1 MGLFLLG
8 SFALVTLVLA
18 GVMTLGCAAR
28 PSPHETAEV
37 TGEDV
42 TPVLLSG
49 LPGCELLTER
59 ERVVLE
65 ESLSG
70 LTGREIATKCGISE
84 STVATYRK
92 RGYGKLR
99 VSGMGD
105 LKRLLASWGDEGAT
119 LAEGGESMTSMPCD
133 NAYGSSTLEE
143 FAGKESSGDLSR
155 GQRLVALLVLVLFVV
170 FVPPSSIHM
179 DVSRVAPFVLGL
191 ILAVTGMVLRSRVG
205 REGRPCIWSA
215 NGRVARDARVRLI
228 VLGMSAL
235 SEGAMIGY
243 AWLTPLPW
251 PLVPE
256 VALDFFAPRLWSAF
270 GLVVLLI
277 GAGEFCSSRVVT
289 SGAVEKARAF
299 ARHGISVVLTR
310 VPQCLV
316 LTGVGLLLVNLE
328 IKLSSNI
335 LFDTLYAVH
344 QIWSWVPRLLAL
356 LLLTLVLMGETGFGT
371 HAGTALQ
378 REDFDRKL
386 LESGLS
392 PLQVRVVMMSLDGL
406 SCSEIA
412 TKLNLASGTVR
423 SYRSRACKLLGVGSI
438 DELRK
443 LT

>member
-1 MGLFLLG
+1 
-8 SFALVTLVLA
+8 
-18 GVMTLGCAAR
+18 
-28 PSPHETAEV
+28 
-37 TGEDV
+37 
-42 TPVLLSG
+42 
-49 LPGCELLTER
+49 
-59 ERVVLE
+59 
-65 ESLSG
+65 
-70 LTGREIATKCGISE
+70 
-84 STVATYRK
+84 
-92 RGYGKLR
+92 
-99 VSGMGD
+99 MGD
-105 LKRLLASWGDEGAT
+105 LKRLLESR
-119 LAEGGESMTSMPCD
+119 GGER
-133 NAYGSSTLEE
+133 GLSSEGELVEKAPTEKLGRWQK
-143 FAGKESSGDLSR
+143 FAVAVVLVL
-155 GQRLVALLVLVLFVV
+155 LVAL
-170 FVPPSSIHM
+170 VPPGYVPLSVSPYGM
-179 DVSRVAPFVLGL
+179 DVSRVTPFLVGL
-191 ILAVTGMVLRSRVG
+191 ILVAAGLARWSCVR
-205 REGRPCIWSA
+205 REERYFQVSSG
-215 NGRVARDARVRLI
+215 GDRDSRVRLV

-378 REDFDRKL
+378 REDFDRQL

-412 TKLNLASGTVR
+412 TKLNLASGTVV
-423 SYRSRACKLLGVGSI
+423 S
-438 DELRK
+438 
-443 LT
+443 LTRLQAAGCRQH